1 MRGVPRLLL
10 ILLASIVVLATQ
22 QTVKAENYTVNQNF
36 FFFRSDLQNVYNQ
49 EAPLTESEGATTLDD
64 LDWCLVNSNA
74 GFVFLYCAGSG
85 LEPVLFDGQSFLD
98 GASSENDFQLLREL
112 GT

>member
-22 QTVKAENYTVNQNF
+22 QIVNAENYTVNQNF
-36 FFFRSDLQNVYNQ
+36 FLFRSDLLNVYHR
-49 EAPLTESEGATTLDD
+49 EVALTESEETNAFDD

-85 LEPVLFDGQSFLD
+85 LEPVLFDG
-98 GASSENDFQLLREL
+98 
-112 GT
+112 